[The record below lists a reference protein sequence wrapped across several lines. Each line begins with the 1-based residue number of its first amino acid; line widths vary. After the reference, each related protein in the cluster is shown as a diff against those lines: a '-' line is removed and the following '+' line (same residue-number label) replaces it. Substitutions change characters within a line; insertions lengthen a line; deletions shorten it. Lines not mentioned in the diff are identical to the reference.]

1 MDDIDRAN
9 LQAELILNS
18 EISETKKA
26 SQEEIKRTGY
36 CLYCGNKC
44 KIKKQLFC
52 SPECRED
59 YEKEQRIK
67 KTIYI

>member
-26 SQEEIKRTGY
+26 SQEEIERTGY
-36 CLYCGNKC
+36 
-44 KIKKQLFC
+44 
-52 SPECRED
+52 
-59 YEKEQRIK
+59 
-67 KTIYI
+67 